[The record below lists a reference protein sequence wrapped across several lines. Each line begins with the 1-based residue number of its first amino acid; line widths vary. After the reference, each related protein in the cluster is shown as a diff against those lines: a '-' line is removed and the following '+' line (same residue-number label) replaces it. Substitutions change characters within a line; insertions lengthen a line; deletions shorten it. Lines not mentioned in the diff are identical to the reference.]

1 MKKIVVTALAL
12 VSIFTITNAQSQKG
26 FSLSVKG
33 TPSATWMNNKTDKD
47 NSVSDF
53 NPMYGTSFGIGAGYN
68 FNKNIGVELDA
79 LYSMQG
85 RSIKTA
91 GLEHKQKV
99 NYVKLAPMFTYSI
112 PTNSFVSLIGKV
124 GPQLSILTDSE
135 ITDNDGNSVKKD
147 MNEQYEDVTFGGVA
161 NIGAQFQLNKNIFLT
176 TGLRYDMDFTN
187 AENKNHSLYPAG
199 RKTTTNST
207 AGLEVGLKFKL

>member
-1 MKKIVVTALAL
+1 MKKLIVAAVAIFGLA
-12 VSIFTITNAQSQKG
+12 TITNAQSQKG
-26 FSLSVKG
+26 FSLSVKA

-99 NYVKLAPMFTYSI
+99 NYVKVAPMFTYTI
-112 PTNSFVSLIGKV
+112 PTNSLVSFVGKV
-124 GPQLSILTDSE
+124 GPQLSILTDSK
-135 ITDNDGNSVKKD
+135 ITDDDGNSVKKD

-176 TGLRYDMDFTN
+176 TGLRYDLDFTN
-187 AENKNHSLYPAG
+187 AENKNHILYPSG
-199 RKTTTNST
+199 RKTTTNSS
-207 AGLEVGLKFKL
+207 AGFEVGLKFKL